1 MFTHVR
7 QDTIAGKDVL
17 SRGTPMTA
25 ASRYPDIY
33 ARWARDPEGF
43 WGEAASAIDWIEKPK
58 KIFDKDAGIY
68 GRWFTGGTCNTCWN
82 AVDRQVAA
90 GRGQQAAIIY
100 DSPVRCS
107 ARATSAGSLACRCSA
122 TDWAPAPDRGRS

>member
-1 MFTHVR
+1 
-7 QDTIAGKDVL
+7 
-17 SRGTPMTA
+17 MTAA

-43 WGEAASAIDWIEKPK
+43 WGEAASAIDWIDKPK
-58 KIFDKDAGIY
+58 KVFDRDAGIY

-100 DSPVRCS
+100 DSPVTGVKQTFS
-107 ARATSAGSLACRCSA
+107 
-122 TDWAPAPDRGRS
+122 